1 MSSTPHDPRSLYASR
16 LEQLAVARGLG
27 ERRHGLVSN
36 LRLLVFAIAAVTA
49 WLTFVPNEI
58 SPAWLALPAAA
69 FAMLMVAH
77 AKILNANDRTLRAQ
91 RYFERG
97 LSRLDGTWQGAGPD
111 GARFLEGHA
120 YASDLDLFGSGSL
133 FQLLDTAK
141 TEAGED
147 TLADWLRAPAD
158 LDTVRERQ
166 QAVAELRDRP
176 DVRER
181 LAVLAAEAHVSRTGA
196 LVRWASSAPSELGTS
211 RAALFALCAAVNAVL
226 VGVWLA
232 GAMSGLPVVAWLAF
246 SGGVALGHRRR
257 VWQVLRRVDAAADDL
272 SLFEALLREL
282 EREQF
287 SASRLSAL
295 RVAFDGQAPP
305 SVIIARLRRLIAVR
319 DLLRNELARPF
330 GLLLLVRSQTAVA
343 IDRWHR
349 EHQTSLRAWIAAVG
363 EFEALASLAT
373 YAHEHPADP
382 FPTLVSGDPRFDAQD
397 LGHPLLQESTAI
409 RNSVSLGGASPR
421 VLIVSGSNMSG
432 KSTLLRAVG
441 TNVVLALAG
450 APVRASRLELSALTL
465 GATMTF
471 GDSLQQGHSRFYS
484 EILKIR
490 DIVLLT
496 GGAAPVLFLLDEIL
510 GGTNSHDR
518 RIGAQ
523 AIVRS
528 LVTSGAIGLV
538 TTHDLALTELAADP
552 DVHAKNVHFED
563 HIENGRMRFDYR
575 MRDGI
580 VERSNALELMRAVG
594 LSV

>member
-1 MSSTPHDPRSLYASR
+1 MSATSDAPRSLYTRR
-16 LEQLAVARGLG
+16 LADLAAARSVG
-27 ERRHGLVSN
+27 ERRHQLVSN
-36 LRLLVFAIAAVTA
+36 LRLFVFAVAGVMA
-49 WLTFVPNEI
+49 WLTFVTNAVGA
-58 SPAWLALPAAA
+58 AWLLLPAVA
-69 FAMLMVAH
+69 FAALMIAH
-77 AKILNANDRTLRAQ
+77 ATVLNANDRTERAQ
-91 RYFERG
+91 RYCERG
-97 LSRLDGTWQGAGPD
+97 LSRLDSTWHGSGPD
-111 GARFLEGHA
+111 GARFLEGHP
-120 YASDLDLFGSGSL
+120 YAADLDLFGSGSL

-147 TLADWLRAPAD
+147 TLADWLRGPAAPD
-158 LDTVRERQ
+158 VIRERQ
-166 QAVAELRDRP
+166 QAVAELRDKP

-181 LAVLAAEAHVSRTGA
+181 LAVIAAEAHVSRTGA
-196 LVRWASSAPSELGTS
+196 LVTWANSAPVELKTS
-211 RAALFALCAAVNAVL
+211 RAVLFALCGAVNGVL
-226 VGVWLA
+226 VAFWLA
-232 GAMSGLPVVAWLAF
+232 GAMPGLPVVAWLAF

-257 VWQVLRRVDAAADDL
+257 VWQVLRRADAAADDL

-282 EREQF
+282 EQAQF

-305 SVIIARLRRLIAVR
+305 SVLIARLRRLIAVR
-319 DLLRNELARPF
+319 DLLRNELARPV

-349 EHQTSLRAWIAAVG
+349 EHRSSLLAWIAAVG

-373 YAHEHPADP
+373 YAHEHPGDP
-382 FPTLVSGDPRFDAQD
+382 FPTVTVGGPLFDGQE
-397 LGHPLLQESTAI
+397 LGHPLLPDATAV

-450 APVRASRLELSALTL
+450 APVRASRLELSVLTL
-465 GATMTF
+465 GATMSF

-490 DIVLLT
+490 DIVSLT
-496 GGAAPVLFLLDEIL
+496 SGPLPVLFLLDEIL

-528 LVTSGAIGLV
+528 LVASGAIGLV
-538 TTHDLALTELAADP
+538 TTHDLALTDLAADP
-552 DVHAKNVHFED
+552 DVRAKNVHFED
-563 HIENGRMRFDYR
+563 HIEGGRMLFDYR
-575 MRDGI
+575 MRDGV

-594 LSV
+594 LTV

>member
-1 MSSTPHDPRSLYASR
+1 MAATSHDPRALYTRR
-16 LEQLAVARGLG
+16 LADLAVARSAG
-27 ERRHGLVSN
+27 ERRHLLASN
-36 LRLLVFAIAAVTA
+36 LRLVVFAVAAVTA
-49 WLTFVPNEI
+49 WLTFVANASGPG
-58 SPAWLALPAAA
+58 WLLLPLVSFAA
-69 FAMLMVAH
+69 LMVVH
-77 AKILNANDRTLRAQ
+77 ARILNANDRTERAQ

-97 LSRLDGTWQGAGPD
+97 LSRLDGTWQGTGPD
-111 GARFLEGHA
+111 GARFLEGHP

-133 FQLLDTAK
+133 FQLIDTAK

-147 TLADWLRAPAD
+147 TLAEWLRAPASA
-158 LDTVRERQ
+158 DTVRDRQ

-196 LVRWASSAPSELGTS
+196 LVTWANSEPVGLDST
-211 RAALFALCAAVNAVL
+211 RAVLFAICAVVNAL
-226 VGVWLA
+226 LTGLWLA
-232 GAMSGLPVVAWLAF
+232 GSLSGIPLVAGLAF

-257 VWQVLRRVDAAADDL
+257 VWQVLRGADAAADDL

-287 SASRLSAL
+287 SAARLSAL
-295 RVAFDGQAPP
+295 RVAFEGQAPP
-305 SVIIARLRRLIAVR
+305 SVLIARLRRLIAVR
-319 DLLRNELARPF
+319 DLLRNELARPI

-349 EHQTSLRAWIAAVG
+349 QHRRALLAWIAAVG

-382 FPTLVSGDPRFDAQD
+382 FPVITPGEPLFDASD
-397 LGHPLLQESTAI
+397 LGHPLLPEATAV
-409 RNSVSLGGASPR
+409 RNSVSIGGTSPR

-450 APVRASRLELSALTL
+450 APVRASRLELSPLEL
-465 GATMTF
+465 GATMSF

-490 DIVLLT
+490 DIVSLT
-496 GGAAPVLFLLDEIL
+496 SGSSPVLFLLDEIL

-528 LVTSGAIGLV
+528 LVAAGAIGLV
-538 TTHDLALTELAADP
+538 TTHDLALTELAGDP
-552 DVHAKNVHFED
+552 DVQARNVHFED
-563 HIENGRMRFDYR
+563 HIEQGRMLFDYR
-575 MRDGI
+575 MRDGV
-580 VERSNALELMRAVG
+580 VERSNAIELMRAVG